1 MTKTKQE
8 VYQKH
13 TTKDKNW
20 NTILYVRPLKALY
33 VIVQAS
39 LLYYTKTIEN
49 LQSKGFNMSPYDP
62 CVANKVIKGKQG
74 TIIFHVDNMK
84 IFHPDPRVVTNI
96 IYWLKE
102 LYQTLPNGEIAK
114 MKVQ

>member
-1 MTKTKQE
+1 M
-8 VYQKH
+8 
-13 TTKDKNW
+13 
-20 NTILYVRPLKALY
+20 
-33 VIVQAS
+33 QAS

-84 IFHPDPRVVTNI
+84 ISHPDPRVVTNI